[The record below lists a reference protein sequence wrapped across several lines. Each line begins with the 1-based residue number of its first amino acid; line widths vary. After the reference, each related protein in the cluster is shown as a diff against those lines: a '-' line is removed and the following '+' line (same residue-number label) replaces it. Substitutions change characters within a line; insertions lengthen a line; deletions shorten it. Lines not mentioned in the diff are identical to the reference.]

1 MESQELNLADRL
13 RRMAARTLSLARVRL
28 ELLGVELQSQ
38 LLRLFA
44 ALTGLLLALLLGVAS
59 LLMLIF
65 AALLFVPD
73 TWRAPLGLAL
83 GLVMALAAVLSWQW
97 AKRQLA
103 EGDPFGASLAELARD
118 ARALGDTEAG

>member
-13 RRMAARTLSLARVRL
+13 RQMAARAVSLARVRL
-28 ELLGVELQSQ
+28 ELVGVELQSQ

-65 AALLFVPD
+65 AALLWVPD
-73 TWRAPLGLAL
+73 TWRAPLGLGLGVAL
-83 GLVMALAAVLSWQW
+83 LLAAVMSWLW
-97 AKRQLA
+97 AKKQLA
-103 EGDPFGASLAELARD
+103 DGEPFGASLAELARD
-118 ARALGDTEAG
+118 ARALGETEAR